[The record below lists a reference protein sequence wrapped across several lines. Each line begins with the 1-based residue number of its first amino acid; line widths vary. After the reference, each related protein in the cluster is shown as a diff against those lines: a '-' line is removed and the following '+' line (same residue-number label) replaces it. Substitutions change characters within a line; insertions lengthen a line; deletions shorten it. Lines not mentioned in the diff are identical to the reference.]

1 MSSTLT
7 VRVDPGLREAADE
20 VFRAAGISTEEAVR
34 KFLRA
39 AVAARGM
46 PFEIEY
52 PLEGERTAEGIA
64 PLPAEAGAK
73 AVPEDP
79 PSETDVM
86 RETMARNRAILA
98 SLGPLRD

>member
-39 AVAARGM
+39 AVAARGL

-52 PLEGERTAEGIA
+52 PLEGERQAKGSAPAGAEA
-64 PLPAEAGAK
+64 APAE
-73 AVPEDP
+73 P